1 MPRAGP
7 SRSQRQPP
15 QTQTQR
21 YGRSQ
26 RRHEDEDDA
35 EELVAEN
42 YEDDDEPGMED
53 TNTVRATLIGYI
65 YSFHFSSIWLHLNRT

>member
-7 SRSQRQPP
+7 SRSQRQPS

-26 RRHEDEDDA
+26 RRREEEDDA
-35 EELVAEN
+35 EDIVFEN
-42 YEDDDEPGMED
+42 YEDDDEPGMQD
-53 TNTVRATLIGYI
+53 TNTVSAALIG
-65 YSFHFSSIWLHLNRT
+65 

>member
-7 SRSQRQPP
+7 SRSQRQPS

-26 RRHEDEDDA
+26 RRREEEDDA
-35 EELVAEN
+35 EEIVF
-42 YEDDDEPGMED
+42 EDDDEPGMQD
-53 TNTVRATLIGYI
+53 TNTVSAALIG
-65 YSFHFSSIWLHLNRT
+65 